1 MLCSELDKIQ
11 EYSLKELI
19 GKNLKK
25 NRVRNEMTQDELSRI
40 SGVDRSMISKME
52 NGLVFPSMKVF
63 LSLCI
68 ALKITLDTLF
78 EGWDEII

>member
-1 MLCSELDKIQ
+1 
-11 EYSLKELI
+11 
-19 GKNLKK
+19 
-25 NRVRNEMTQDELSRI
+25 MTQDELSRI

-78 EGWDEII
+78 EGWNEII

>member
-1 MLCSELDKIQ
+1 
-11 EYSLKELI
+11 
-19 GKNLKK
+19 
-25 NRVRNEMTQDELSRI
+25 MTQDELSRI

-78 EGWDEII
+78 EGWDEIIWKQKHYLGYVLSSVFII